1 MLAGLLTGCTVN
13 PPLECPKIVEIPA
26 AMTEKRMPGLEVY
39 PQKLPNFFRK
49 VENFTE
55 ALQEPMTPSQ
65 RQ

>member
-1 MLAGLLTGCTVN
+1 MERREVQ
-13 PPLECPKIVEIPA
+13 V
-26 AMTEKRMPGLEVY
+26 EVY
-39 PQKLPNFFRK
+39 PQKLLNFFRK